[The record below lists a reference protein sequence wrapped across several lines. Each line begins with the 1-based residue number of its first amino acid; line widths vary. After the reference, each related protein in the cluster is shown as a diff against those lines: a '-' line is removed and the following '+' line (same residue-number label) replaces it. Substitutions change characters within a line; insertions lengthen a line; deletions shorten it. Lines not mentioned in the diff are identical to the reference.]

1 MTGATAPVTI
11 LRSGATKD
19 LLEHGHRFTLQR
31 NGERLELAA
40 LHHPNYGSICADWC
54 SAEMRRRIAAGR
66 RQLLARAVGLHK
78 ERALR
83 VLDATAGLGRDG
95 FTLAAL
101 GAQVT
106 LAERNPTLATLL
118 TDARQRARL
127 DAATAEAAARTE
139 IICLDS
145 RKLMGAPPKF
155 DVVYLDPMYP
165 GRSKTALAKKEMQLL
180 RELTGGDADADELLA
195 AANARRRVVVKR
207 PKTAPPLAGREPSL
221 ALAGTQARFDIY
233 LARSQP

>member
-1 MTGATAPVTI
+1 
-11 LRSGATKD
+11 
-19 LLEHGHRFTLQR
+19 
-31 NGERLELAA
+31 
-40 LHHPNYGSICADWC
+40 
-54 SAEMRRRIAAGR
+54 
-66 RQLLARAVGLHK
+66 LLARVVGLHK
-78 ERALR
+78 QRELR

-118 TDARQRARL
+118 TDARRRALL
-127 DAATAEAAARTE
+127 DPASAAAAARTE

-145 RKLMGAPPKF
+145 RQLMGAPPRF

-165 GRSKTALAKKEMQLL
+165 GRGKSALAKKEMQLL

-207 PKTAPPLAGREPSL
+207 PRSAPPLGGQAPSL
-221 ALAGTQARFDIY
+221 QLDGTQARFDIY
-233 LARSQP
+233 LARSEP